1 MQVPVSWLGAYVEI
15 QHTIEALAEILTN
28 AGLEVKTIEYIGIPG
43 ADLEWERDKLFL
55 SQVIKVEQHPDADK
69 LVLATVEYGADKP
82 KVVVTGAPN
91 LFRYIGAGDL
101 TARRIFSPIILE
113 GATYYDPYKDN
124 RKTTLKGRPLRGI
137 YNDAMLCSEVEIGLG
152 EDHDGIILIEEDDY
166 GPTYLAGTPLADV
179 LGDAVL
185 EIDIIPN
192 IARCASIVGVAR
204 EYAALTGQTVRY
216 PSYDVVM
223 EGAPLGN
230 RVVITTENPEFNP
243 RFSALL
249 IEGVSQKPS
258 PYWMRRRLKLAGQ
271 RPINVM
277 VDISNYVM
285 LEMGQPNHAF
295 DFDFLRRRAD
305 QYNADGPVQII
316 TRLPHDGET
325 LTTLDGEQHRLLPES
340 ILVTDP
346 LGNLSL
352 GGIMGGLDS
361 EIKDETTNVLLEA
374 ATWNFINIRKTGT
387 ALGIHTDAY
396 FRFSRGVHPSQ
407 ALLGAKRA
415 AELMR
420 VLAGGTVAQGVID
433 TYPAVPETVVVDL
446 DPVYVRR
453 LSGLELN
460 SAEISS
466 LLQRLEFTVE
476 PSGNL
481 LRVTVP
487 DHRMDIEGRHD
498 LVEEVCRVY
507 GYDRIPSTI
516 IADTLPP
523 QRGNP
528 DLEGEELIKD
538 LLAQQ
543 GLQEII
549 TYRLTSPELENKLL
563 VTTKPDDR
571 PYVALTNPIS
581 PERRVMRH
589 NLLAS
594 VLDSVARNS
603 RYQDRICVFEI
614 GPTYLVDEEEILPE
628 EVSFLTLAMTGV
640 GVEPHW
646 QNGNVPLLDYFD
658 LKGVLDALFGRLNI
672 QVTYEAAQHPT
683 YRPGRT
689 AKLSIGSRQI
699 GMMGALHPLVVEAL
713 DMRVER
719 EQGVYAAELNL
730 ANLLAAIPA
739 HVPFKPMSAY
749 PAVREDVALI
759 VDATMPA
766 GTVEAELVKAGGFLL
781 KSAELF
787 DIYTGSQIPAG
798 KKSLAYHL
806 TFQSPS
812 KTLTDKDTGKIRQR
826 MIGQLQRTLD
836 ARLRE

>member
-1 MQVPVSWLGAYVEI
+1 MQVPVSWLGEYVEI
-15 QHTIEALAEILTN
+15 QHTIEELAEVLTN
-28 AGLEVKTIEYIGIPG
+28 AGLEVKTIEYIGIHG
-43 ADLEWERDKLFL
+43 ADLEWERDKLL
-55 SQVIKVEQHPDADK
+55 LAQVLKVEQHPDADK
-69 LVLATVEYGADKP
+69 LVLATVAYGADQP

-91 LFRYIGAGDL
+91 LFEYIGAGDL
-101 TARRIFSPIILE
+101 TARRIFSPLILE
-113 GATYYDPYKDN
+113 GATYYDPYKNN

-137 YNDAMLCSEVEIGLG
+137 YNDAMLCSAVEIGLG
-152 EDHDGIILIEEDDY
+152 EDHDGIILIEEDAY
-166 GPTYLAGTPLADV
+166 GPTYIAGTPLADV

-192 IARCASIVGVAR
+192 IARCASIIGVAR
-204 EYAALTGQTVRY
+204 EYAALTGQQVRY
-216 PSYDVVM
+216 PNYEVVM
-223 EGAPLGN
+223 DGAPVGD
-230 RVVITTENPEFNP
+230 RVVISTENPEYNP
-243 RFSALL
+243 RFCALL
-249 IEGVSQKPS
+249 IEGVSQKPA
-258 PYWMRRRLKLAGQ
+258 PYWMQRRLKLAGQ

-295 DFDFLRRRAD
+295 DYDFLRQRAD
-305 QYNADGPVQII
+305 AYAPNDSVQII
-316 TRLPHDGET
+316 TRLPHEGEK
-325 LTTLDGEQHRLLPES
+325 LTTLDGIVYDLHPEN

-346 LGNLSL
+346 AGNLSL

-374 ATWNFINIRKTGT
+374 AAWNFINIRKTGT

-420 VLAGGTVAQGVID
+420 VLAGGTVAEGIID
-433 TYPAVPETVVVDL
+433 TYPAVSETVVVDL

-453 LSGLELN
+453 LSGLDLD
-460 SAEISS
+460 SAEITT
-466 LLQRLEFTVE
+466 LLTRLEFDVE
-476 PSGNL
+476 PNGDL

-528 DLEGEELIKD
+528 ELEGEELIKD

-563 VTTKPDDR
+563 VTTTPDDR
-571 PYVALTNPIS
+571 PYVELTNPLS

-594 VLDSVARNS
+594 VLDIVARNS
-603 RYQDRICVFEI
+603 RYQDRICVYEI

-628 EVSFLTLAMTGV
+628 EASYLSLAMTGV
-640 GVEPHW
+640 SADSHW
-646 QNGNVPLLDYFD
+646 QNGNAPMLDFFD
-658 LKGVLDALFGRLNI
+658 VKGVLEGLFGRLNVT
-672 QVTYEAAQHPT
+672 VTYEATKHPS

-689 AKLSIGSRQI
+689 AKVSVDGQQI
-699 GMMGALHPLVVEAL
+699 GILGELHPLVIEAL

-719 EQGVYAAELNL
+719 EQGVYAAEINV
-730 ANLLAAIPA
+730 ASLLAAVPA
-739 HVPFKPMSAY
+739 HVPFQPMSAY

-759 VDATMPA
+759 VDAAVPA
-766 GTVEAELVKAGGFLL
+766 GQVEEALIKAGGFLL

-787 DIYTGSQIPAG
+787 DIYTGDQIPAG

-806 TFQSPS
+806 TFQSPN
-812 KTLTDKDTGKIRQR
+812 KTLTDKDTGKQR
-826 MIGQLQRTLD
+826 KRILGQLQRTLG
-836 ARLRE
+836 AKLRD